1 MNSIVPQKLKTD
13 KVARVIS
20 KVLSPLTAVIIIT
33 TVLYTQTVRHNL
45 QNLIIWLIT
54 LSVTII
60 FAVLLLLIFIK
71 TGKVSSWDIPE
82 RSQRPLIFFIFLAI
96 MLAANYFIHLIGMEE
111 TARYLLTVTF
121 GFTVVF
127 SLTLVWKVSI
137 HAFSM
142 TQAVLFLIIFFP
154 SPLSILTVILPIV
167 TAWSRVKLKRH
178 TLKQVIGGILLAIV
192 IYVPL
197 LLSPIFH

>member
-1 MNSIVPQKLKTD
+1 
-13 KVARVIS
+13 
-20 KVLSPLTAVIIIT
+20 
-33 TVLYTQTVRHNL
+33 
-45 QNLIIWLIT
+45 
-54 LSVTII
+54 
-60 FAVLLLLIFIK
+60 
-71 TGKVSSWDIPE
+71 
-82 RSQRPLIFFIFLAI
+82 